1 MAYVKLKNLFAIEP
15 IWDPSD
21 RWVYIFELTN
31 ENYTSDTVD
40 NIPTE
45 AYNPKVG
52 DVVTLTVYFGG
63 YYFTEPTPE
72 EIENWKNT
80 RFKEPYEI
88 GTAMTLKKVIGSIS
102 GNTIKLSDNSYGEY
116 EFKRFGEL
124 TNDDY
129 TSYNK
134 YISNIEIDGEN
145 YLIKDSSIEEQL
157 TNKVDINSKVID
169 GQWVKSYIEL
179 AKNTQLPVT
188 SEITYIEYDISS
200 YLPIDNYKYE
210 ILVTASMATANINGS
225 LLETW
230 IGSLIDNSNDFAWL
244 NFGKV
249 VTRTA
254 AFCFD
259 ANSIIIPVNKHRK
272 IRFIYHA
279 REGGVC
285 QLSTLS
291 LQGYR
296 RLGTNE

>member
-169 GQWVKSYIEL
+169 GQWVNKPIVLS
-179 AKNTQLPVT
+179 T
-188 SEITYIEYDISS
+188 STATGTYNLDLSS
-200 YLPIDNYKYE
+200 YLPNDNYKYDVIFNIKVFRNAVGSSYVYFYTNTINTPTE
-210 ILVTASMATANINGS
+210 HGYNIVDIGENSRGASN
-225 LLETW
+225 
-230 IGSLIDNSNDFAWL
+230 
-244 NFGKV
+244 
-249 VTRTA
+249 
-254 AFCFD
+254 
-259 ANSIIIPVNKHRK
+259 
-272 IRFIYHA
+272 RFIYPIDIDRQVKLVITTNA
-279 REGGVC
+279 MLE
-285 QLSTLS
+285 LS
-291 LQGYR
+291 LTAIAYR